1 MIKQFSILLILIF
14 IGKTMKAQT
23 PMMRHITDEQGL
35 PSMSVYDIL
44 QDKKGFMW
52 MATEKGLYRYDG
64 IFFKHYH
71 GKSLRGTA
79 LSYLQ
84 EDKYGRI
91 WGLTFAGQLWHTE
104 GDSLKPFKP
113 FDKDYKGGIP
123 LFILTNK
130 DEIWVSS
137 NENLLTCYTSNELKK
152 DSAKY
157 IYQGEKAPS
166 LFTSILF
173 NDSSIYSVR
182 LDANFIKLK
191 EWKDLYTVQSKKID
205 SKDNF
210 SEKYKRM
217 NLYSIRSNFILK
229 YAEGKNIRTSINEF
243 KHDTLISIFSSTIEN
258 LHINNILKEKTG
270 DIWLATHD
278 GIIKY
283 DKNGNQLNH
292 LLKGITVGNVI
303 KDNEGSYWFCTP
315 TNGVYVIPSLN
326 MKTLNTNNQIKKLAH
341 NKMSNIYMGADNGY
355 VLTFNTLKDQFT
367 NSTQIDNKEEFQG
380 FNWLQGEYGG
390 LFFTN
395 LYYYSLGKSNEIR
408 NYCNLKY
415 GNLTFRA
422 IKESAL
428 TRNNDFIYSASSNGA
443 LKWNKNDG
451 TFNIFNKRRFS
462 CVKFNPKTN
471 EVWFGSAEG
480 FLIANEKDSVREIK
494 TRFSVSDFAISYDGK
509 VWIATDRQG
518 LVLME
523 NDVIIRNWK
532 EGDGLIGNR
541 IQKIIPD
548 DNNVFWLTTD
558 GGIQRF
564 DANNFSFRSIT
575 RANNLLGTTI
585 YDMTVT
591 DKDVWVAT
599 SKGVQYFP
607 KNISLTPSV
616 KPTLF
621 IDGITINDKKVD
633 SIQNTYTF
641 SQNAT
646 NIQVNFTG
654 LSYFSSDRF
663 LYRYRIPQLDSTW
676 ISTEPTSNYAR
687 FQSLLNGKYTFEVQ
701 LITEDGRTS
710 DVKSMAMRVR
720 PIIWKQWWFYSLM
733 TLGAIVMITIYYRR
747 IIGRIKE
754 RNLFEKKAATSEL
767 DKTRAEEAFRRA
779 QLSAL
784 KAQMNPHFLFNALNS
799 IQSYIFSNEK
809 NEANAY
815 LGKFSELMRQTLDMS
830 QNDTISLDE
839 EIQMLELYLSLESM
853 RLKNELV
860 WTVKTAQN
868 INRFN
873 AQIPPLLI
881 QPYIENGIK
890 HGLSPKKKDR
900 KISVYFYQNED
911 NYLICEVS
919 DNGIGRAKALE
930 YKILRQKQHTSFS
943 TSATEQRLNLLN
955 LGRNDKIMVEYEDL
969 YDANG
974 TPTGTKAII
983 RIAV

>member
-1 MIKQFSILLILIF
+1 
-14 IGKTMKAQT
+14 
-23 PMMRHITDEQGL
+23 MR
-35 PSMSVYDIL
+35 S
-44 QDKKGFMW
+44 
-52 MATEKGLYRYDG
+52 
-64 IFFKHYH
+64 
-71 GKSLRGTA
+71 
-79 LSYLQ
+79 
-84 EDKYGRI
+84 
-91 WGLTFAGQLWHTE
+91 
-104 GDSLKPFKP
+104 
-113 FDKDYKGGIP
+113 
-123 LFILTNK
+123 
-130 DEIWVSS
+130 
-137 NENLLTCYTSNELKK
+137 
-152 DSAKY
+152 
-157 IYQGEKAPS
+157 
-166 LFTSILF
+166 
-173 NDSSIYSVR
+173 
-182 LDANFIKLK
+182 DANFIKLK
-191 EWKDLYTVQSKKID
+191 ESKDLYTTQSRKIV
-205 SKDNF
+205 SGDNF
-210 SEKYKRM
+210 YQKYQQLS
-217 NLYSIRSNFILK
+217 LYSIHKNFVLK
-229 YAEGKNIRTSINEF
+229 YSVDKKTRTSIIEF
-243 KHDTLISIFSSTIEN
+243 KHDTITPVFSTTLEN
-258 LHINNILKEKTG
+258 LRINNVLKEINR
-270 DIWLATHD
+270 DIWLATYD
-278 GIIKY
+278 GLLKF

-292 LLKGITVGNVI
+292 LLKGITIGNVI

-326 MKTLNTNNQIKKLAH
+326 MKTLNTRNQIKKLAH
-341 NKMSNIYMGADNGY
+341 DKMSNIYMGADNGY

-367 NSTQIDNKEEFQG
+367 NSTQFNNKEEFQG
-380 FNWLQGEYGG
+380 FNWLQGEYSG

-415 GNLTFRA
+415 GSLIFRA
-422 IKESAL
+422 IKESAI
-428 TRNNDFIYSASSNGA
+428 TRNSDFIYSASSNGA
-443 LKWNKNDG
+443 LKWNKNIG
-451 TFNIFNKRRFS
+451 THIVFNKRRFS
-462 CVKFNPKTN
+462 CVKTNPKTN
-471 EVWFGSAEG
+471 EVWYGSAEG
-480 FLIANEKDSVREIK
+480 FIIANDKDSVREIK
-494 TRFSVSDFAISYDGK
+494 TLFSISDFAFSPEGK
-509 VWIATDRQG
+509 VWIATDRKG

-523 NDVIIRNWK
+523 NDKIIRSWK

-564 DANNFSFRSIT
+564 DANNFTFRSIT

-607 KNISLTPSV
+607 KNIPLTPSV

-633 SIQNTYTF
+633 STLNIYAF

-663 LYRYRIPQLDSTW
+663 LYRYRIPQLDSSW

-687 FQSLLNGKYTFEVQ
+687 FQSLSNGKYTFEVQ
-701 LITEDGRTS
+701 LVTEDGRTS
-710 DVKSMAMRVR
+710 DVESIAIRVR

-747 IIGRIKE
+747 IIGQIKE
-754 RNLFEKKAATSEL
+754 RNLFEKKATAAEL
-767 DKTRAEEAFRRA
+767 DKTRAEEAYRRA

-830 QNDTISLDE
+830 QNDTISLDD

-860 WTVKTAQN
+860 WTVKTAPN

-873 AQIPPLLI
+873 TQIPPLLI
-881 QPYIENGIK
+881 QPYLENGIK

-930 YKILRQKQHTSFS
+930 YKMLRQKQHTSFS

-969 YDANG
+969 YDTDG

>member
-1 MIKQFSILLILIF
+1 MIKQFSILFLLLF

-35 PSMSVYDIL
+35 PSMSVYDLL

-52 MATEKGLYRYDG
+52 VATEKGIYRYDG
-64 IFFKHYH
+64 IFFKYYH
-71 GKSLRGTA
+71 GKALRGTA

-104 GDSLKPFKP
+104 GDSLKPFRA

-130 DEIWVSS
+130 DEVWVSS
-137 NENLLTCYTSNELKK
+137 YENLLSSYNFNDSKK

-157 IYQGEKAPS
+157 IYQGEKSPS
-166 LFTSILF
+166 LFTSILL
-173 NDSSIYSVR
+173 NDSSIYSIR
-182 LDANFIKLK
+182 SDANFLKLK
-191 EWKDLYTVQSKKID
+191 ESKDLNRAQSKKLV
-205 SKDNF
+205 SSDNF
-210 SEKYKRM
+210 YQKNRPLS
-217 NLYSIRSNFILK
+217 LHSIRNNFVLK
-229 YAEGKNIRTSINEF
+229 YSEGIKTRTSIIEF
-243 KHDTLISIFSSTIEN
+243 KHDTLTSVFSTTLEN
-258 LHINNILKEKTG
+258 LRINNVLKEANG
-270 DIWLATHD
+270 DIWLATYD
-278 GIIKY
+278 GLLKF

-326 MKTLNTNNQIKKLAH
+326 MKTLNTNNQIKKLAD

-355 VLTFNTLKDQFT
+355 VLTFNTLKDQIT

-380 FNWLQGEYGG
+380 FNWLQGEYSG

-395 LYYYSLGKSNEIR
+395 LYYYSLGESNKII

-415 GNLTFRA
+415 GNLMFRA
-422 IKESAL
+422 IKESAI
-428 TRNNDFIYSASSNGA
+428 TRNSDFIYSASSNGA
-443 LKWNKNDG
+443 IKWNKNIG
-451 TFNIFNKRRFS
+451 TYIVFNNRRFS
-462 CVKFNPKTN
+462 CVKTNPKTN
-471 EVWFGSAEG
+471 EVWYGGAEG
-480 FLIANEKDSVREIK
+480 FIIANEKDSVREIK
-494 TRFSVSDFAISYDGK
+494 TLFSISDFAISPNGK

-523 NDVIIRNWK
+523 NDVIIRSWK
-532 EGDGLIGNR
+532 EGDGLMGNR

-564 DANNFSFRSIT
+564 DANNHTFRSIT

-591 DKDVWVAT
+591 DKHVWVAT

-607 KNISLTPSV
+607 KNFPLTPSV

-621 IDGITINDKKVD
+621 IDGITINDKNID
-633 SIQNTYTF
+633 STGNTYTF

-654 LSYFSSDRF
+654 LSFFSSDRF

-710 DVKSMAMRVR
+710 DVKNIAIRVR

-733 TLGAIVMITIYYRR
+733 ALGAIVMITIYYRR

-754 RNLFEKKAATSEL
+754 RNLFETKAAAAEL
-767 DKTRAEEAFRRA
+767 DKTRAEEAYRRA

-815 LGKFSELMRQTLDMS
+815 LGKFSELMRHTLDMS

-839 EIQMLELYLSLESM
+839 EIQMLELYLSLEAM

-860 WTVKTAQN
+860 WTVKTAHN
-868 INRFN
+868 INRFT

-930 YKILRQKQHTSFS
+930 YKMLRQKQHTSFS

-969 YDANG
+969 YETDG